1 MVSGKPSGPYF
12 LKEDRVITEMK
23 NGPNILLT
31 SSEHGTLMD
40 I

>member
-31 SSEHGTLMD
+31 SRNTAL
-40 I
+40 